1 MWCGGPGPHV
11 RVRVRQICQ
20 DIWWRMMVCQN
31 SHDGQGVSDCGTAHC
46 SLGLTQ
52 LILNYTSIISIIYSL
67 LIGMHFVSIC
77 KIINYNL
84 YNIIN
89 DIVSSWPSQP
99 KWCWVVLVGYSL
111 DLPNSPGMVMRDDV
125 SFSTNPSPVP
135 QIRLIAGLSLV
146 SRCSGAS
153 TPVVFPPRV
162 IPESRECSAA
172 RLLSS
177 VPHNEDIILPR
188 EDYYLII

>member
-1 MWCGGPGPHV
+1 M
-11 RVRVRQICQ
+11 
-20 DIWWRMMVCQN
+20 
-31 SHDGQGVSDCGTAHC
+31 
-46 SLGLTQ
+46 
-52 LILNYTSIISIIYSL
+52 
-67 LIGMHFVSIC
+67 
-77 KIINYNL
+77 
-84 YNIIN
+84 
-89 DIVSSWPSQP
+89 
-99 KWCWVVLVGYSL
+99 GYSL

-162 IPESRECSAA
+162 IPKSCECSGA
-172 RLLSS
+172 RLLSF

-188 EDYYLII
+188 EDDEIKASCKLPVPPPAPLIPS